1 MFLPYDNTQASVSH
15 NINIRLV
22 ELSESSLLC
31 SLTAVNLA
39 DLETAERER
48 QLAVVLGNILCQRY
62 GQIESQGQIAVAL
75 GEAVDLLFSLA
86 AALGEQHIARF
97 DDGRVERG
105 KAIDAVGRAQHL
117 HKALHLGLRRGKQLH
132 KAG

>member
-1 MFLPYDNTQASVSH
+1 MQGNVFRQRH
-15 NINIRLV
+15 RQV
-22 ELSESSLLC
+22 E
-31 SLTAVNLA
+31 AK
-39 DLETAERER
+39 
-48 QLAVVLGNILCQRY
+48 
-62 GQIESQGQIAVAL
+62 GQVTVAL
-75 GEAVDLLFSLA
+75 GETVDLLFSLA